1 MGALASSAIG
11 LYTHQVSTF
20 TPTHVAGA
28 VLHKLQILQMAFGV
42 AVWLSQH
49 HPLCQQHTF
58 NSGTCS
64 FSMHSGARLRS
75 ATGAMDPFAVPAEC
89 SCDPPSATGVVG
101 SSAVRAKCSCDLP
114 VSADCVPEC
123 GDASEISGCSC
134 ACSSKWS
141 SLCSGDSFVRA
152 CLGSS
157 PSSSRCLALP
167 CLPCAS
173 SASPSPALALLPAS
187 CCDTSRSDG
196 ATSPSSLVAAR
207 RAAVAASGAS
217 TSRPDTPAE
226 GSSVTLLGASIEAA
240 SGWMAGA

>member
-75 ATGAMDPFAVPAEC
+75 ATGAMDPFAV
-89 SCDPPSATGVVG
+89 
-101 SSAVRAKCSCDLP
+101 RAKCSCDLP

-157 PSSSRCLALP
+157 PSSSRCLALS